1 MRHEDQVRI
10 LRELLSQIDEK
21 RNVDAGY
28 QVRNPI
34 SAYTD
39 RELAAKEWEY
49 FFTNHPQLVGTSDD
63 LPETGSFFTTDD
75 FGVPVLA
82 TRDNAGRFRAFV
94 NACRHRGVRVTE
106 GARGTSRHFVCP
118 FHNWSYNSAGELLA
132 LPREKDFG
140 AVDRARHG
148 LVQLPC
154 EERYGLLFVHPKPG
168 GALDVDALLGDLA
181 PEIEHWDVGKRKY
194 AGETTIDMK
203 LNWKLANDT
212 FGETYHFSRLH
223 KNTLGKLFYG
233 DAVAYETFGRNHRF
247 VFATRGIDRLRER
260 PEAQWTLRGSANV
273 LYYLFPNIQLNVEA
287 NQIGLIRIYPDP
299 ENPGRS
305 ITRVSH
311 YFSEEA
317 LAKLETREGTIIDPG
332 NVYEPEARDGNATFG
347 FEATV
352 EVFDSTIE
360 QEDYRVGES
369 TQRSAESGALDH
381 LIFGRNEAA
390 LHHYHNTF
398 RAALEMPP
406 LDVIE

>member
-1 MRHEDQVRI
+1 MRHEDQVLI
-10 LRELLSQIDEK
+10 LRELLRQIDEK
-21 RNVDAGY
+21 RNVDAGC
-28 QVRNPI
+28 QVRNPA
-34 SAYTD
+34 SVYTD
-39 RELAAKEWEY
+39 PGLAAKEWTH
-49 FFTNHPQLVGTSDD
+49 FFENHPQLIGTSGD
-63 LPETGSFFTTDD
+63 LPESGSFFTGDD
-75 FGVPVLA
+75 FGVPLLA
-82 TRDNAGRFRAFV
+82 TRDKTGRFRAFV
-94 NACRHRGVRVTE
+94 NACRHRGVRVVGE
-106 GARGTSRHFVCP
+106 ARGTSQHHMCP
-118 FHNWSYNSAGELLA
+118 FHNWSYNASGELLA
-132 LPREKDFG
+132 LPRESDFG
-140 AVDRARHG
+140 AVDRASHG
-148 LVQLPC
+148 LIALPC
-154 EERYGLLFVHPKPG
+154 EERYGLLFVHPKAD

-181 PEIEHWDVGKRKY
+181 PELAHWDIGKRAY
-194 AGETTIDMK
+194 VGETTIDMK

-223 KNTLGKLFYG
+223 KKTLGRLFYG

-260 PEAQWTLRGSANV
+260 AEEKWSLRGSANV

-287 NQIGLIRIYPDP
+287 NQIGLIRIYPDR

-317 LAKLETREGTIIDPG
+317 LAKLETKSGTIIDPS

-369 TQRSAESGALDH
+369 AQRSAESGALDH
-381 LIFGRNEAA
+381 MIFGRNEAA

-398 RAALEMPP
+398 REALGMPP
-406 LDVIE
+406 LEVVE